1 MSVLDKHCYDWYCNS
16 RLSVKSRPERR
27 PSSVVKNPTVADLH
41 GPDSRFGIGVH
52 PRRSWNAT
60 RCDVVVLGG
69 GKLFLLEFF
78 VDFRST
84 LDFIFDDDPWVPLGP
99 ASWDPVKSDSK

>member
-1 MSVLDKHCYDWYCNS
+1 M
-16 RLSVKSRPERR
+16 
-27 PSSVVKNPTVADLH
+27 
-41 GPDSRFGIGVH
+41 H

-60 RCDVVVLGG
+60 RCDVVVWEVGS
-69 GKLFLLEFF
+69 FLLEFF

-99 ASWDPVKSDSK
+99 ASWDPVKSESK